1 MKLKGIRNKSTASKK
16 LAGARKEVRDRE
28 LERDKLR
35 KFNMKNPTV
44 KARALSPDP
53 AWKKLTL
60 KYKEEMILDWSISG
74 GVVLG
79 RRLSRSQLASA
90 LGLRTDQIDSWVAKA
105 ERAQAEAFEDKES
118 VRKVFYKMVG
128 RLMHHITTDRARA
141 IQYADILDQE
151 LELILRKREAVE
163 LMPES
168 NAAERNLKSLEFSRW
183 TNHFKSISYH
193 KIESL
198 RVLFEST
205 EAYNRFLTLFSGQK
219 VGGGPSNGIKG
230 ILDGLDK
237 DAEAEK
243 NPSSFVDK
251 DKAIELIAENQ
262 GPVLP
267 VQTVHTGANRNPSE
281 GFEGFVDPLGIGSED

>member
-1 MKLKGIRNKSTASKK
+1 MKLKGIQNKSKASKK

-35 KFNMKNPTV
+35 KFNMKNPSV
-44 KARALSPDP
+44 KAKALSPDP

-79 RRLSRSQLASA
+79 RRLNRSQLASA
-90 LGLRTDQIDSWVAKA
+90 LGVRTEQIDSWVGKA
-105 ERAQAEAFEDKES
+105 ERIQSEAFENKES

-141 IQYADILDQE
+141 LQYADILDQE
-151 LELILRKREAVE
+151 LELILRKREEVE
-163 LMPES
+163 LMPEDS
-168 NAAERNLKSLEFSRW
+168 AAERNLKSLEFSRW
-183 TNHFKSISYH
+183 TNHFKSLSYQ

-205 EAYNRFLTLFSGQK
+205 EAYNRFLALFSGQK
-219 VGGGPSNGIKG
+219 AGSSPGAGIRG
-230 ILDGLDK
+230 ILDMDK
-237 DAEAEK
+237 A
-243 NPSSFVDK
+243 PSENEDSPNFVDK
-251 DKAIELIAENQ
+251 NKAIELIAENQ

-267 VQTVHTGANRNPSE
+267 VQAARPGGNRNPNE
-281 GFEGFVDPLGIGSED
+281 GFEGWVDPLGNAGEE